1 MDDAIKSS
9 VYVTSPEFA
18 GYLMKKG
25 FRVRIAVLYS
35 IDALNSQ
42 DFFVRVF

>member
-25 FRVRIAVLYS
+25 FRV
-35 IDALNSQ
+35 LNLI
-42 DFFVRVF
+42 FKEYTNMI

>member
-18 GYLMKKG
+18 GWLMKKG
-25 FRVRIAVLYS
+25 FRVSLVLSCGIVSIAGRSLGS
-35 IDALNSQ
+35 H
-42 DFFVRVF
+42 